1 MSYFISI
8 AIIFMA
14 IFSLKYLTKVKFE
27 ILFPLVNLSIIFL
40 MYCFG
45 LFGQVFISAYIILAI
60 VCGLF
65 IFTLIKIVRSKDL
78 GFVKDFFNPAVVM
91 LLVFSVAQFV
101 MLFAFKPNWWDEL
114 SHWGLVVKNMYYQK
128 DFGGGINATTMFKGY
143 PVGTSLYLYFFQIF
157 GTKFCDGILFMALNL
172 LNISLLMPVLSQ
184 IKESSKKIAT
194 ALLLTLSM
202 FVMYYLFLFTICNDM
217 FLSLSFSYILIM
229 YFCFKREGLKVE
241 HYLSIFLATFVL
253 CVAKSTGLALSGF
266 AFLIIFVDIFIHN
279 GFKNSF
285 KSKKFYLFLCGV
297 IIAILGAKLSW
308 SVYLKHLNNPTAW
321 QTSSLTLRNVWM
333 YLINPSRYQLKVTG
347 KYFLNLLIPFSAKGS
362 RGTMRIPLSI
372 YILAIIF
379 MIKRIKSVAG
389 EKECKGLLATIFTSC
404 FLWIIALLVLY
415 IFTFTEREALTL
427 SSQLRYVNCLMIGFI
442 VFLISYNISLLGV
455 SEKFSLSTKMITA
468 SICAVAGVCVVI
480 CPIICQVTTSYY
492 AEFTQFSGYIS
503 QLTSTDKVYIIDCDQ
518 GGDTKYAYIQNWK
531 QEDNLIKIPHAL
543 GLRALTMRYI
553 ATPTDTSGF
562 KVGGSPHIGDLWLN
576 DMGLVETSQVILS
589 NNYNYLYIHN
599 IDERFVAEFGSSFD
613 DIPTAKSLYK
623 ITWVNGNIR
632 FERC

>member
-14 IFSLKYLTKVKFE
+14 IFSLKYLTKIKFE
-27 ILFPLVNLSIIFL
+27 ILLPLVNLSIIFF

-45 LFGQVFISAYIILAI
+45 LFGQLFSSAFVVLGV

-65 IFTLIKIVRSKDL
+65 VFVLVKIIKNKDIQY
-78 GFVKDFFNPAVVM
+78 VKDFFNPAVIM

-101 MLFAFKPNWWDEL
+101 MLFAFKPTWWDEL

-184 IKESSKKIAT
+184 IKEAGKKIAV
-194 ALLLTLSM
+194 ALLLTLSV
-202 FVMYYLFLFTICNDM
+202 FVMHYLFLFTICNDM
-217 FLSLSFSYILIM
+217 FLSLCFSFILIM
-229 YFCFKREGLKVE
+229 YFCFKREGLKTE

-253 CVAKSTGLALSGF
+253 CVAKSTGLALVGF
-266 AFLIIFVDIFIHN
+266 AFLIIFVDVFIHN

-285 KSKKFYLFLCGV
+285 KNKKFYLFLCGV
-297 IIAILGAKLSW
+297 VISILSAKLSW
-308 SVYLKHLNNPTAW
+308 SIYLKHLNNPTAW
-321 QTSSLTLRNVWM
+321 QTSSLTLRNVWL
-333 YLINPSRYQLKVTG
+333 YIIKPSHYQLKVTG
-347 KYFLNLLIPFSAKGS
+347 KYFLNLLIPLSAKGS
-362 RGTMRIPLSI
+362 RGTVRIPLLI
-372 YILAIIF
+372 YILTIIF
-379 MIKRIKSVAG
+379 MINRIRKVAG
-389 EKECKGLLATIFTSC
+389 KGECKGLFVTIFTSC

-442 VFLISYNISLLGV
+442 VFLISYNVSLLGV
-455 SEKFSLSTKMITA
+455 GNKFNLSPKLISA
-468 SICAVAGVCVVI
+468 SVCAIAGICVII
-480 CPIICQVTTSYY
+480 CPIICKLTTSYY
-492 AEFTQFSGYIS
+492 AEFAQFEGYIS
-503 QLTSTDKVYIIDCDQ
+503 QLTSKDRVYIIDCDQ
-518 GGDTKYAYIQNWK
+518 SGDAKYAYIQNWK
-531 QEDNLIKIPHAL
+531 QENNLIKIPHSL
-543 GLRALTMRYI
+543 GLKTLKMRYI

-576 DMGLVETSQVILS
+576 NMDLAETSKVIQS
-589 NNYNYLYIHN
+589 NDYNYLYIHN
-599 IDERFVAEFGSSFD
+599 IDEQFVAEFGGSFVEN
-613 DIPTAKSLYK
+613 PTAKSLYK
-623 ITWVNGNIR
+623 ITWVGEDII